1 MSDAEPPRAAQ
12 ARQEVLVINCT
23 CIEPVACILGLDE
36 RNRPVYQML
45 SLHVLFKPAKALS
58 ISCACIERLTC
69 PATAKIG

>member
-1 MSDAEPPRAAQ
+1 MFNRSPGTVWHGNADGF
-12 ARQEVLVINCT
+12 LVKSFS
-23 CIEPVACILGLDE
+23 LGLDE